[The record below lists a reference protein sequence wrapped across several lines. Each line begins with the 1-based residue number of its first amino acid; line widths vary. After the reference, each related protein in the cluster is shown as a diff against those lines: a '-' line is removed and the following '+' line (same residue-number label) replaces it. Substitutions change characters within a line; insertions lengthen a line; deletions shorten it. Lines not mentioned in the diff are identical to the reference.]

1 MEKKDKIIKVFD
13 NLKTECS
20 VNYTIVETGINYFTI
35 VLETDILSYYMLY
48 NLYELSKYSEFHIFT
63 KGSNFEIY
71 VPFYP

>member
-35 VLETDILSYYMLY
+35 VLETDRLSY
-48 NLYELSKYSEFHIFT
+48 
-63 KGSNFEIY
+63 
-71 VPFYP
+71 FYKFNILLTIKTY